1 VAKSSRAGFSGPKS
15 FAAPF
20 AFGDLP
26 APALDFEAGFFAAE
40 LTLFFA
46 GFEALAEDLG
56 DDDFFAAGFDL
67 AVALEFFCF
76 AELAINLGVALGL
89 PGASGGLLKS
99 ISSGVQGEHF
109 PVKNAEKT
117 ASTRPVYELALE

>member
-1 VAKSSRAGFSGPKS
+1 
-15 FAAPF
+15 
-20 AFGDLP
+20 
-26 APALDFEAGFFAAE
+26 LDAGFFAAAE

-46 GFEALAEDLG
+46 GFEGLAEDFG

-67 AVALEFFCF
+67 AVALEFLVF
-76 AELAINLGVALGL
+76 AELAINLGEALGL

-109 PVKNAEKT
+109 PVKNAQKT
-117 ASTRPVYELALE
+117 PSAGRVYELALE